1 MRHHRPR
8 PLARALAVALAATLA
23 LSACTGT
30 DEAADPAPAPAAP
43 GVPAPDVDGTAEEDA
58 TPETTEVV
66 AVHLVRSGPT
76 NFFIEPV
83 PVRVPAFGESLS
95 ARITA
100 AVEALLALTVSPD
113 DELFTSVPADTTL
126 EMVSIDGPVV
136 TLDLTGGIIGSSG
149 SSSQE
154 TTFAQQLAH
163 TARVDASIEAVAVMI
178 DGAPITELW
187 GHLDWSEP
195 IAVDPFI
202 LSPVTITTPLAGDE
216 VPVGEVTFRGQA
228 TVFEATVLVA
238 LTDADG
244 TIVEDGFVTASV
256 GAPSRGTWEWTVTL
270 PGPGEYT
277 VVAGESDPSG
287 GEGRPPF
294 STSRTVIAVG

>member
-1 MRHHRPR
+1 MRHRRPR
-8 PLARALAVALAATLA
+8 QLARTFAVALAVTLA

-30 DEAADPAPAPAAP
+30 DEAADPAPAP
-43 GVPAPDVDGTAEEDA
+43 DGDGAAEEDA
-58 TPETTEVV
+58 APEATEVV

-76 NFFIEPV
+76 DFFIEPV
-83 PVRVPAFGESLS
+83 PVRVPAFGGSLS

-126 EMVSIDGPVV
+126 EMVSIDGSVV
-136 TLDLTGGIIGSSG
+136 TLGLTGGIVGSSG

-163 TARVDASIEAVAVMI
+163 TARVDASIEAVAVKI
-178 DGAPITELW
+178 DGAPIVELW
-187 GHLDWSEP
+187 GHLDWSAP

-216 VPVGEVTFRGQA
+216 VSVGEVTFRGQA
-228 TVFEATVLVA
+228 TVFEATVLVT

-244 TIVEDGFVTASV
+244 TVVEDGFMTATI

-270 PGPGEYT
+270 PGPGEYI

>member
-1 MRHHRPR
+1 MRHHNPR
-8 PLARALAVALAATLA
+8 SLARALAVALAATLA

-30 DEAADPAPAPAAP
+30 DEAADPTPAPTAPA
-43 GVPAPDVDGTAEEDA
+43 VPAPDGDGADEDGA

-76 NFFIEPV
+76 DFFIEPV
-83 PVRVPAFGESLS
+83 PVRVPAFGGSLS

-100 AVEALLALTVSPD
+100 AVEALLTLAVSPD

-126 EMVSIDGPVV
+126 EMVSIDGSVV
-136 TLDLTGGIIGSSG
+136 TLDLTGGIVGSSG

-187 GHLDWSEP
+187 GHLDWSAP

-228 TVFEATVLVA
+228 TVFEATVLVT

-244 TIVEDGFVTASV
+244 TVVEDGFVTASV

-294 STSRTVIAVG
+294 STSRTVTAVG

>member
-8 PLARALAVALAATLA
+8 PLARALAVALAATLV

-30 DEAADPAPAPAAP
+30 DEAADPAPAPA
-43 GVPAPDVDGTAEEDA
+43 VPADPAQDGDGTAEEEA
-58 TPETTEVV
+58 APETTEVV

-76 NFFIEPV
+76 DFFIEPV

-136 TLDLTGGIIGSSG
+136 TLDLTGGIVGSSG

-228 TVFEATVLVA
+228 TVFEATVLVT
-238 LTDADG
+238 LTAADG
-244 TIVEDGFVTASV
+244 TVVEDGFVTASV

-270 PGPGEYT
+270 PGPGEYA
-277 VVAGESDPSG
+277 VVASESDPSG